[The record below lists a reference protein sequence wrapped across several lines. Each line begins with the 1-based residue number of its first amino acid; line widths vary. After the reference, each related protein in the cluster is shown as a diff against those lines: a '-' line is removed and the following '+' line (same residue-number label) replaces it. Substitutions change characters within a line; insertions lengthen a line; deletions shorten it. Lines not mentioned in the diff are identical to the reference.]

1 MSARI
6 YCTIQG
12 TFRGF
17 RELESFSN
25 IVSEAWS
32 EDPRFF
38 PMYDPETLEIFHC
51 SWNAEESSIVAYA
64 EVSIEEFRKRLSGA
78 AETLIKERI
87 RKAMIEASAEAS
99 KILAEAE
106 KFSLMQSQK

>member
-17 RELESFSN
+17 RELESFSHVVTN
-25 IVSEAWS
+25 VWAK
-32 EDPRFF
+32 DPRFF
-38 PMYDPETLEIFHC
+38 PMYDPDTLEIFEC

-64 EVSIEEFRKRLSGA
+64 EVSIDEFRKRLSGA
-78 AETLIKERI
+78 AETLVKERI
-87 RKAMIEASAEAS
+87 RNTMIEASEEAS
-99 KILAEAE
+99 EILAEAE
-106 KFSLMQSQK
+106 KFTLMQSQK